1 MKYDIEKLKDG
12 NTIEY
17 FTLLLQ
23 NKYKILQDKHTEDNT
38 VKCSWTGIK
47 IMIKIVC
54 EEGIGLEKWKNKRW
68 ISEKKTLK
76 NTEKTKSP

>member
-54 EEGIGLEKWKNKRW
+54 ELAWKNGRTNDGFLK
-68 ISEKKTLK
+68 KKT
-76 NTEKTKSP
+76 